1 MKYQDTIQGS
11 HLFFAEILE
20 RQVTQ
25 EKARGLGNDAKYA
38 SRDYPG

>member
-11 HLFFAEILE
+11 YLFFAGILE

-25 EKARGLGNDAKYA
+25 EEAHGLGSDAKYA
-38 SRDYPG
+38 SGDYPG